1 MTINNQG
8 IEGIESREME
18 FSSFPKGCPVLGDG
32 CICIKDKVLY
42 EKVCLSNYSSCP
54 KYAQIESEREY
65 EEIIQ
70 ERDDIEN
77 FREAI

>member
-18 FSSFPKGCPVLGDG
+18 FFSIPIGCPVLGDG

-42 EKVCLSNYSSCP
+42 EKVCLTNYSSCP
-54 KYAQIESEREY
+54 KYAQIESERDFS
-65 EEIIQ
+65 EIIR
-70 ERDDIEN
+70 ERDEIEN
-77 FREAI
+77 LREAI